1 MAAPRRGDHR
11 EIYELVRNATGVD
24 GATNATGA
32 LNVET
37 HQLPTARQLQAVKAI
52 GKRSRDNVRS
62 LYQAIMERMSF
73 PSSHVRVCCLELIE
87 TLFGRS
93 STFRRLA
100 CDRLDIFM
108 ARAVLGELPSPPAY
122 ANELRHR
129 ALACLRR
136 WNREFGA
143 VQPKLGLACRHLENL
158 GMFAEM
164 DDGEDGEGARDG
176 AGGASGA
183 SGAGRGGPGDAGNVV
198 SATVERAVE
207 DFESSVA
214 QWRILVKELENARV
228 VLESSTR
235 ANTTT
240 TTTTTTTTMTGAAR
254 SGGDDDDGGWEE
266 VGEDEGLTE
275 DVYVPLLES
284 YREASSE
291 TIPKLQRIIAACRQ
305 MYTTGYNDRV
315 SGVLRDAIALNAAL
329 VTACSAY
336 ERKLGDTVRKQH
348 AERKISAER
357 KQRTTQRE
365 AVEERTTAREE
376 RRPAVNPMTL
386 IRDPTMPR
394 ERPKASG
401 STAKRAS
408 GSSAR
413 DGLSG
418 LSAADERKRA
428 LLEKLAAVAPVVPAG
443 GFAGVWDSSAQTT
456 AMLGQTMEVANHW
469 GPVDVTKELPEDRLD
484 ALFLIDQT
492 KIKYGGDKDD
502 NGHRDTNEVR
512 RGEVAVAEGA
522 RPPPPLPPPLPAS
535 ANLVDRSD
543 ERRYNEQVLRRAT
556 LASGFGFI
564 DRGDGLGGTSDG
576 DGDGTRRARAGH
588 GNGKRR
594 QKLTV
599 KQSLT
604 KKLKLDKT

>member
-1 MAAPRRGDHR
+1 MAAARRGDNR
-11 EIYELVRNATGVD
+11 EVYELVCNATGVD
-24 GATNATGA
+24 GATNATGT
-32 LNVET
+32 LNVEA

-93 STFRRLA
+93 SAFRRLA

-164 DDGEDGEGARDG
+164 DDGEDEEGGEGREGARD
-176 AGGASGA
+176 
-183 SGAGRGGPGDAGNVV
+183 GAGRGGPGDAGNVV

-235 ANTTT
+235 ANTTA
-240 TTTTTTTTMTGAAR
+240 TGAAR

-336 ERKLGDTVRKQH
+336 ELKLGDTVRKQH
-348 AERKISAER
+348 AERKGSAER

-365 AVEERTTAREE
+365 AVKEERTTAREE

-401 STAKRAS
+401 STATRAS

-418 LSAADERKRA
+418 LSAAEEKKRA
-428 LLEKLAAVAPVVPAG
+428 VLEKLAAVAPVVPAG

-502 NGHRDTNEVR
+502 KGHRDKNEVR
-512 RGEVAVAEGA
+512 RGEVAIIEGA
-522 RPPPPLPPPLPAS
+522 RPPPHLPPPPAS

-576 DGDGTRRARAGH
+576 DGTRHARAGH
-588 GNGKRR
+588 GNAKRR